1 MVVAEPKKLHEKN
14 KISHFLLKTEG
25 KKNGIPSP
33 KLIHRHF
40 QLNGLWEN
48 ALSVR
53 GLSLCF
59 CAGLFIWCI
68 NMFKVNRCH
77 ILVNFPSTHQKIF
90 FLKSSFVKFVNH
102 IVIWCLQFS
111 QPSTT
116 ILLCLLILICF

>member
-1 MVVAEPKKLHEKN
+1 MVVAEPKKLYK
-14 KISHFLLKTEG
+14 KIMISYFILKTEG
-25 KKNGIPSP
+25 KKNGIPLP

-40 QLNGLWEN
+40 QLTGLWEN

-68 NMFKVNRCH
+68 NIFKVNRCH
-77 ILVNFPSTHQKIF
+77 ILVNFPSTHPKII
-90 FLKSSFVKFVNH
+90 FLKSSFVKFVSH
-102 IVIWCLQFS
+102 IVIWCLQYS